1 MLFSLRSISPKKI
14 RYRGDILIIE
24 KKRKSFTLFV
34 MFFLLLSGLTGLEPA
49 TSAVT
54 GRRSNQLNY
63 SPLYMHTIL
72 PYSWFFGNCF
82 ILHAQK
88 RKYWSQRIESFHMN
102 EIVPLAVTEWPLR
115 GIIRIPYFIPL
126 HCISTFS
133 CPIEVGLPLYERTGV
148 LTHTHV
154 FT

>member
-1 MLFSLRSISPKKI
+1 
-14 RYRGDILIIE
+14 
-24 KKRKSFTLFV
+24 
-34 MFFLLLSGLTGLEPA
+34 
-49 TSAVT
+49 
-54 GRRSNQLNY
+54 
-63 SPLYMHTIL
+63 LYMHTIL

-82 ILHAQK
+82 ILHVQK